1 MDYYNFQNR
10 NFSSGPHLLGA
21 IMIFAGLFVLTTPYF
36 LVITTQV
43 SRVYWLSGGTLSIG
57 LMITSSYKGALINF
71 KNRKFKE
78 YTAFLGCKFGKWNSL
93 PQLAGLKLT
102 VKESMSTNVA
112 NGISP
117 TWSGKAKFYNLVLLD
132 NDRKPEFTFTFT
144 SKKKAEK
151 HGQILVSGLYLAIIK
166 D

>member
-36 LVITTQV
+36 LVITTEV
-43 SRVYWLSGGTLSIG
+43 SKVYWLSGSTLSIG
-57 LMITSSYKGALINF
+57 LMITSSYKGTLINF
-71 KNRKFKE
+71 QNRKVKE
-78 YTAFLGCKFGKWNSL
+78 YTSFLGYKFGTWNSL
-93 PQLAGLKLT
+93 PQLVGLKLT
-102 VKESMSTNVA
+102 AKERTTTNVA

-117 TWSGKAKFYNLVLLD
+117 TWSGKVKFYNLVLLD
-132 NDRKPEFTFTFT
+132 NHHRPGFTFTFT

-151 HGQILVSGLYLAIIK
+151 HGQILVSGLDLTVIK